1 MEEGGVGKR
10 DPQRNGIPPSYAES
24 EAQVRSSACSGA
36 EPLALGQANSKWQPS
51 FPWDTDIHCLQLPTV
66 PGERRLKTQKQSRD
80 SEHWMP
86 MTTHQGYSAGYWDTI
101 SGFQSPQFPHFEPH
115 WKLHLRSQFWLYV
128 KPHLKWRKFC
138 GGLEFRLSGQNSLH
152 TVSNTPNWGQV
163 ESHAVLDTRF
173 PQLTNEVILPQ
184 GKHLLQENKAPRS
197 LEEGYA
203 PPIDEGALL
212 KSRRRDLP
220 QQNQRGSGVLPNSE
234 NKNDVN
240 GNSLSEKFI
249 LESGHQVNTKNED
262 DVYTHKSI
270 KKWMTWSSKQAPA
283 LCGLMMINPHAVKN
297 THLPLD
303 QKYTTE
309 PIIGNSR
316 S

>member
-1 MEEGGVGKR
+1 M
-10 DPQRNGIPPSYAES
+10 
-24 EAQVRSSACSGA
+24 
-36 EPLALGQANSKWQPS
+36 
-51 FPWDTDIHCLQLPTV
+51 
-66 PGERRLKTQKQSRD
+66 
-80 SEHWMP
+80 
-86 MTTHQGYSAGYWDTI
+86 
-101 SGFQSPQFPHFEPH
+101 
-115 WKLHLRSQFWLYV
+115 
-128 KPHLKWRKFC
+128 
-138 GGLEFRLSGQNSLH
+138 
-152 TVSNTPNWGQV
+152 
-163 ESHAVLDTRF
+163 
-173 PQLTNEVILPQ
+173 ILPQ

-270 KKWMTWSSKQAPA
+270 KKWMT
-283 LCGLMMINPHAVKN
+283 
-297 THLPLD
+297 
-303 QKYTTE
+303 
-309 PIIGNSR
+309 
-316 S
+316 